1 MANVGLRTKRGNG
14 KRAARPSARSRAT
27 KARPQPPRARQ
38 SFVVSHLDE
47 RDFKAGGLRDYV
59 EYRDLGISKA
69 TNGMVLAHVL
79 RFVKP
84 CDPKVVSKQ
93 HLHDVDF
100 QMVYVLEGWIK
111 SEFAGQGAHVM
122 KAGDAWI
129 QPPRIKHKVLDY
141 SDDCRLLEIVMPAEF
156 ETVEL
161 E

>member
-1 MANVGLRTKRGNG
+1 
-14 KRAARPSARSRAT
+14 
-27 KARPQPPRARQ
+27 
-38 SFVVSHLDE
+38 
-47 RDFKAGGLRDYV
+47 
-59 EYRDLGISKA
+59 
-69 TNGMVLAHVL
+69 MVLAHVL
-79 RFVKP
+79 RFVKS
-84 CDPKVVSKQ
+84 CDPKIVSKQ